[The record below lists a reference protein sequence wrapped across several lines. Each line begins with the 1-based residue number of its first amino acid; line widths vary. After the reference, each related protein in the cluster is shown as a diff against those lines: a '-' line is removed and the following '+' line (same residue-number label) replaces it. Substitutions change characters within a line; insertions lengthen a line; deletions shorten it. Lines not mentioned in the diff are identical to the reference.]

1 MFNVGD
7 EVRVRSNGAVGVVG
21 YAEDG
26 YVCVDL
32 NNGVEM
38 DFSDE
43 GQLQLV
49 ADYKAEKAAEVAV
62 ADKTRDLSGMF
73 NAPYVPRK
81 GDKRLASKVINS
93 LGVIMPDLLKVA
105 EKKIEGFAKMEAFD
119 QVKNFSEM
127 VGTPMVVFMG
137 AAEMGDS
144 EMMRLV
150 IQKTL
155 VANAVKGTN
164 LLFDTMMARIND
176 ELSKITVGDVFGKK
190 D

>member
-7 EVRVRSNGAVGVVG
+7 EVRVLSNGAVGVVG
-21 YAEDG
+21 YAEEG
-26 YVCVDL
+26 YICVDL

-43 GQLQLV
+43 DQLQLV

-105 EKKIEGFAKMEAFD
+105 ETKIEGFAKMEAFD

-137 AAEMGDS
+137 AAEMDDS
-144 EMMRLV
+144 NMMRLV

-155 VANAVKGTN
+155 MENAITGTG
-164 LLFDTMMARIND
+164 LLFDTFMIRIRE
-176 ELSKITVGDVFGKK
+176 ELAEKS
-190 D
+190 

>member
-7 EVRVRSNGAVGVVG
+7 EVRVLSSGAEGVVG

-26 YVCVDL
+26 YICVDL

-43 GQLQLV
+43 GSLQLV

-62 ADKTRDLSGMF
+62 AEKTRDLCGMF
-73 NAPYVPRK
+73 NAPYCARK
-81 GDKRLASKVINS
+81 GDKRLASKVIAS
-93 LGVIMPDLLKVA
+93 LDEIMPDLLKTA
-105 EKKIEGFAKMEAFD
+105 EQKIDGFAKMEAFD

-137 AAEMGDS
+137 AAEMGDRT
-144 EMMRLV
+144 MMRLV
-150 IQKTL
+150 IRKTL
-155 VANAVKGTN
+155 MENALAGTN
-164 LLFDTMMARIND
+164 LLYDAMMVSIQA
-176 ELSKITVGDVFGKK
+176 ELAEKS
-190 D
+190 